1 MSISREVLAK
11 YIVKNCLFIE
21 SGSRWG
27 DSSIRAIEL
36 GAGEVWTYESDQ
48 LFATLAEM
56 HIADV
61 LRDKAKQVKV
71 NHGDSAKWF
80 SYWNGYS
87 PNRAI
92 VVFLDAHTATHSPVL
107 QELEAMKAWEMRPV
121 TILIDDL
128 SCMAGWGIQFVR
140 IMDALGKLG
149 YVNFKKEHGVKPE
162 DILVASK

>member
-11 YIVKNCLFIE
+11 YIVKNCLFVE
-21 SGSRWG
+21 SGTRWG
-27 DSSIRAIEL
+27 DTSVKAIEL

-121 TILIDDL
+121 TILVDDMSL
-128 SCMAGWGIQFVR
+128 MESAWKIGKGSIMA
-140 IMDALGKLG
+140 ALGKLG
-149 YVNFKKEHGVKPE
+149 YVSFSMDG
-162 DILVASK
+162 DILVAKK